1 MIDKTPRI
9 TGCLWSE
16 AMKITN
22 QIQAICHHCWR
33 TYTGL
38 PKGTKVGE
46 VLACQYCG
54 EDMVVKEIEEM

>member
-1 MIDKTPRI
+1 
-9 TGCLWSE
+9 
-16 AMKITN
+16 MKITN

-54 EDMVVKEIEEM
+54 EDMVVNEIEER